1 MTALEALIL
10 GLIQGFTEFL
20 PVSSSGHLEIGK
32 YLLGNLPESLNFTV
46 AVHGA
51 TVLSIIVVFW
61 KDIVS
66 LIRGLFAFKMNQE
79 TVYVLKLLVS
89 AIPVGIVGLLFKDQ
103 IEALFSGRIRFVGGM
118 LVLTGLLL
126 FTASL
131 VPAGKRK
138 ISWLDS
144 FVIGIAQ
151 AVAVLPG
158 ISRSGSTIVTALLLG
173 DDRTEATRFSFLM
186 VLLPVIGANMMEVYS
201 GDFSAG
207 NSVGTGPLIIGAV
220 AAFISGLFACKWML
234 SLVRKGK
241 LWYFAVYCLI
251 IGALA
256 LFFL

>member
-10 GLIQGFTEFL
+10 GLIQGLTEFL

-66 LIRGLFAFKMNQE
+66 LIRGLFAFKMNRE

-89 AIPVGIVGLLFKDQ
+89 AIPVGIIGLLFKDQ
-103 IEALFSGRIRFVGGM
+103 IEALFSGRVRFVGGM

-144 FVIGIAQ
+144 FVIGMAQ

-186 VLLPVIGANMMEVYS
+186 VLLPVIGANLMEVYS

-207 NSVGTGPLIIGAV
+207 NSVGTGPLIIGAL

-241 LWYFAVYCLI
+241 LWYFAVYRLI

>member
-10 GLIQGFTEFL
+10 GLIQGLTEFL

-118 LVLTGLLL
+118 LVLTGLVL